1 MCALNRDL
9 SYFKAGLESL
19 EPYLLSNEMF
29 WPLGEDRLHLTLG
42 GMLLTGKRLNVG
54 PIQDE
59 WPALSARLDAL
70 RSRWRAA
77 WERKSGREFHSRIDL
92 WRNYLQE
99 VREGS
104 DPAYY
109 AQQVQ
114 WRVMLQLLGS
124 EFSVST
130 QESET
135 VTALDQILKSIWL
148 PGIFVWDAGL
158 SAAFP
163 EQEYWYL
170 YGRLKLYQEELP

>member
-1 MCALNRDL
+1 MPRLDQDL

-19 EPYLLSNEMF
+19 ETYLLSDELF
-29 WPLGEDRLHLTLG
+29 WPLGEAWLHLTIG
-42 GMLLTGKRLNVG
+42 GMLLTGKRLTVG
-54 PIQDE
+54 PIQNE

-104 DPAYY
+104 DPSYY
-109 AQQVQ
+109 SQQVQ

-124 EFSVST
+124 EFSVSP

-135 VTALDQILKSIWL
+135 VTVLDLILKSIWL
-148 PGIFVWDAGL
+148 PGVFVWDAGL

-170 YGRLKLYQEELP
+170 YGRVIPDREELP